1 MNTNDYEFVRF
12 GAMLGAGM
20 ASRAQP
26 TSRPSPGCGV
36 LFFRLS
42 RASGE
47 GLGDALAELGMRPA
61 EYAVLHQLAE
71 AGPLS
76 QQALARALRIH
87 PSNLVGLIDEL
98 EGAELVLRRRDP
110 EDRRRYLLELT
121 AKGGRRLGQAERA
134 THEAERELLSPLNR
148 AERERLRELLSRLAV
163 HSCAPRDRCG

>member
-1 MNTNDYEFVRF
+1 
-12 GAMLGAGM
+12 M
-20 ASRAQP
+20 ATRSTTPRDAQA
-26 TSRPSPGCGV
+26 CGL

-42 RASGE
+42 RVSGE

-98 EGAELVLRRRDP
+98 EGAELLVRRRDP
-110 EDRRRYLLELT
+110 DDRRRYLLELT

-134 THEAERELLSPLNR
+134 TLDAERELLSPLSR
-148 AERERLRELLSRLAV
+148 AERERLRELLSRLAG
-163 HSCAPRDRCG
+163 HACAPRDRCG

>member
-1 MNTNDYEFVRF
+1 MIMNPPDSPLSSA
-12 GAMLGAGM
+12 AMA
-20 ASRAQP
+20 ART
-26 TSRPSPGCGV
+26 TSTPAGCGV
-36 LFFRLS
+36 LFFRLA

-47 GLGDALAELGMRPA
+47 GLGDALSELGMRPA
-61 EYAVLHQLAE
+61 EYAVLNQLAE

-121 AKGGRRLGQAERA
+121 ARGGRRLGQAERA
-134 THEAERELLSPLNR
+134 TVEAERELLSPLSR

-163 HSCAPRDRCG
+163 HSCAPRDSCGGKR

>member
-1 MNTNDYEFVRF
+1 MAARAKPTQKSS
-12 GAMLGAGM
+12 GA
-20 ASRAQP
+20 
-26 TSRPSPGCGV
+26 CGV

-98 EGAELVLRRRDP
+98 EGSELVLRRRDP

-121 AKGGRRLGQAERA
+121 ANGGRRLGQAERA

-163 HSCAPRDRCG
+163 HSCAPTDRCG